1 MAKTTLWLRD
11 WAASDIVA
19 PASGDALFLLGITYT
34 PSLEGQRAIDVYGVT
49 FGSATVDVT
58 VEVGATTA
66 TTAATVTASGQ
77 FSAQLL
83 VACAPSD
90 ESGIV
95 SASNADASAT
105 GQERAAFAFRDA
117 GMIELPPHT
126 TYLIEPRKLEYTP
139 GAPDRLQYSRT
150 FVKVETEPPWG
161 LLLHESPFFEV
172 ADGAFVGIN
181 RAIFANLLQKPTIEL
196 LAAVEANRIT
206 LGQYHRALRELI
218 RESIAAALVRVP
230 DEMIARIKKQS
241 EERKRWRQALMELDR
256 QERPQLTRRA
266 QPQSPL
272 SALVSWVL
280 RGLGISSGPQN
291 LPSTAPAPPPPRP
304 FIRPGS
310 TSSYKYPVS
319 GITVIPYVG
328 GFLAPADD
336 APPAIDIHP
345 AASTPVDDDDKDAN
359 DGGFP
364 TAPGNNDDEDKN
376 PNDGGVHTNP
386 ANDPTTHTGPAIDD
400 YIDEALD
407 CVAAYRRLGIMFY
420 ERTRIRP
427 TNQIFGEPIFQLA
440 LTPGEE
446 VQIRQTTETKR
457 RTALL
462 EIQDRESERETS
474 FSSTWST
481 DMASTISSQTSF
493 QQTTN
498 IGADVSGEVPE
509 VPVEVSADVATSVN
523 TADTS
528 SAQDSVNQ
536 RRERTETATAR
547 MRQQHRV
554 QIELA
559 VEENQ
564 SFGTTRTLRNFNQQ
578 RSMLHTFFKVY
589 RKEQVT
595 LERYDGRLCL
605 RLTVTDP
612 ARTTRAAFL
621 AGLGKIDPEVLAW
634 ENVTPL
640 LPDITKGFCFTVT
653 APDDDGG
660 LAHGTKVD
668 RCKTR
673 ELNLRSE
680 TGVDSDYVL
689 SRQPKFV
696 MTKCHLAFY
705 KDVLTSTDP
714 DNDFDP
720 DVVPESQL
728 SQVPPN
734 FWVGWSF
741 IRNGGTVQFSNG
753 LDIDSEDTLC
763 RVKLNLPLFWTA
775 PSILGEKEMEIAS
788 VRFHVE
794 TAWGPSDQARADY
807 LNRVNAERLRL
818 RADFSAEQVY
828 ELHAVAET
836 DYPHAVLDHALSENL
851 TYPPEFEYRQVKEM
865 FDLENVIIDN
875 IPYWA
880 HSGMRQEHDELM
892 LRLQRLPAHLVM
904 SRLLTDCLTA
914 SQAVVYLPVKPGM
927 EEQALHLL
935 PEADKYAEKIA
946 DSYRHFRATHYGRL
960 KPFVPPTLA
969 AHMGPAPT
977 LPSPPDAAD
986 WANDWERVQNK
997 FDILGQWAELVPTDG
1012 VHVET
1017 HLSTT
1022 AVADEHERNRLIRIT
1037 ATND

>member
-34 PSLEGQRAIDVYGVT
+34 PALEGQRAIDVYGVT

-90 ESGIV
+90 ESGVV
-95 SASNADASAT
+95 SASNGDAAAT
-105 GQERAAFAFRDA
+105 GKERAAFAFRDA
-117 GMIELPPHT
+117 GMIELPPHI
-126 TYLIEPRKLEYTP
+126 TYLFEPRKLDYTP

-150 FVKVETEPPWG
+150 FVKVETEPPWRILQQG
-161 LLLHESPFFEV
+161 PVFQNVKGEYVRLDSV
-172 ADGAFVGIN
+172 ALTAQL
-181 RAIFANLLQKPTIEL
+181 RKYTTELQ
-196 LAAVEANRIT
+196 AAVEANQIT
-206 LGQYHRALRELI
+206 LAEYHRAFKHRLGELI
-218 RESIAAALVRVP
+218 TGAIVRAPVK
-230 DEMIARIKKQS
+230 MISLIKKQS
-241 EERKRWRQALMELDR
+241 EERKRWRQALIERDR

-266 QPQSPL
+266 HPQSPF
-272 SALVSWVL
+272 SSLVSRVF
-280 RGLGISSGPQN
+280 RGLGISSEPQN
-291 LPSTAPAPPPPRP
+291 LYSAAPAPPQPSN
-304 FIRPGS
+304 RPGS
-310 TSSYKYPVS
+310 TSPYKYPVGS
-319 GITVIPYVG
+319 VG
-328 GFLAPADD
+328 GIIVLPYASRVYVFQQADD
-336 APPAIDIHP
+336 DTADDDVVTPT
-345 AASTPVDDDDKDAN
+345 TPVTDGNDADTPPTLLDDAD
-359 DGGFP
+359 
-364 TAPGNNDDEDKN
+364 TAA
-376 PNDGGVHTNP
+376 VIQH
-386 ANDPTTHTGPAIDD
+386 
-400 YIDEALD
+400 YIEEALD
-407 CVAAYRRLGIMFY
+407 CIAAYRRLGIMFY

-457 RTALL
+457 RTALS

-498 IGADVSGEVPE
+498 IGAGVSGEVPD

-523 TADTS
+523 TADS
-528 SAQDSVNQ
+528 SSSQDSVNQ
-536 RRERTETATAR
+536 RRERTETASAR

-559 VEENQ
+559 VEDNQ

-605 RLTVTDP
+605 RLTVADP

-621 AGLGKIDPEVLAW
+621 VSLGKIDPEVIAW
-634 ENVTPL
+634 GNVTPL
-640 LPDITKGFCFTVT
+640 LPDITATYDFTVT
-653 APDDDGG
+653 APDYDGG
-660 LAHGTKVD
+660 IAHGTKVD
-668 RCKTR
+668 RYKTR
-673 ELNLRSE
+673 TLSLRNV
-680 TGVDSDYVL
+680 TGVDRDYVL
-689 SRQPKFV
+689 LEQPKFV
-696 MTKCHLAFY
+696 MKKCDLAFY

-728 SQVPPN
+728 SNLPPN

-753 LDIDSEDTLC
+753 LNIDSEDTLC
-763 RVKLNLPLFWTA
+763 TLKLNLPLFWTA

-788 VRFHVE
+788 VKFSVE

-828 ELHAVAET
+828 ELHAVAEL

-851 TYPPEFEYRQVKEM
+851 TYPPEFEYRQVKEI
-865 FDLENVIIDN
+865 FDLENVVIDN

-880 HSGMRQEHDELM
+880 NSGTREEHDALM

-935 PEADKYAEKIA
+935 PEADRFAEKIA
-946 DSYRHFRATHYGRL
+946 DDYRHFRANHYGRL

-977 LPSPPDAAD
+977 LPSPADAAD

-1037 ATND
+1037 APND